1 MSRNFRLEDS
11 SVPTC
16 REQNIILD
24 NGDDVCIISKEEHL
38 LFIVL
43 SIKSKCIVS
52 FFSVRL
58 RVCMAVTYISLL
70 YFFYKGV
77 EMWCR
82 QAFCVTAETPNCLP
96 HDNPQNKWLKTS
108 FMVQH

>member
-1 MSRNFRLEDS
+1 
-11 SVPTC
+11 
-16 REQNIILD
+16 
-24 NGDDVCIISKEEHL
+24 
-38 LFIVL
+38 
-43 SIKSKCIVS
+43 
-52 FFSVRL
+52 
-58 RVCMAVTYISLL
+58 MAVTYISLL